1 MFYSGLWGTIC
12 DDSWDVN
19 DAEVVCR
26 SLGFLIAKEAKTRA
40 FFGQGSGNIWLD
52 NVACTG
58 TESNLAS
65 CRHNG
70 WGIENCGHSEDAGVI
85 CSGNMT
91 FDYINIS
98 VELYTE

>member
-52 NVACTG
+52 DVACTG
-58 TESNLAS
+58 TESDLNG
-65 CRHNG
+65 CTHNG
-70 WGIENCGHSEDAGVI
+70 WGVGDCDHREDAGVV
-85 CSGNMT
+85 CSGNMSD
-91 FDYINIS
+91 DYMSIS
-98 VELYTE
+98 VEI